1 VAVFNVNSAALSVY
15 VAVLQHMKKS
25 ALPVAIRQTLNDM
38 AFDTKTNTMP
48 AEAHKDFI
56 HRKDTFF
63 KANSRAEV
71 AKGFD
76 VNTMRSQVYFK
87 PKEKDKSHSVED
99 LEEQEEGTPIKYSRA
114 FVGLATSRS
123 SNRWNKNIRNR
134 NRRNNMPDAI
144 DAKNYVSKY
153 APTDKSKYV
162 AAAIWAAKTGALVIG
177 NKVNGRGNKM
187 AWRPDHLNRFNG
199 DTFVVATPLFAV
211 KRARIVKPPATHFMR
226 DASEESLRKGDK
238 FFAKNVNLQIAK
250 IK

>member
-1 VAVFNVNSAALSVY
+1 MAVFNVNSAALSGY

-38 AFDTKTNTMP
+38 AFDTKMNTMP

-87 PKEKDKSHSVED
+87 PKEMDRSHSVED
-99 LEEQEEGTPIKYSRA
+99 LEEQEEGTVIKHSRA
-114 FVGLATSRS
+114 FVGLATSRTNNAW
-123 SNRWNKNIRNR
+123 NRNIRNK
-134 NRRNNMPDAI
+134 NRRNKMPSAVDV
-144 DAKNYVSKY
+144 KNVDSKY
-153 APTDKSKYV
+153 APTEKSKYV
-162 AAAIWAAKTGALVIG
+162 MSAIYAASIGALVIG

-211 KRARIVKPPATHFMR
+211 KKARIVKPPATHFMR
-226 DASEESLRKGDK
+226 DASEESLRKGDR
-238 FFAKNVNLQIAK
+238 FFIKNVNLQVAK